1 MAHVSES
8 TDISGKVTMYLGL
21 VEDVSAQVKKA
32 HQAFKSAKDNL
43 EYAITASGQNQL
55 DYIRQTKN
63 MFVDAV
69 TVEENENKILAIV
82 GLSMCQ
88 YLLGDNFG
96 AQYTMEIINDVELTR
111 AERIKAMF
119 KIGDGIIVEPAPIF
133 PLGCFPFG
141 AYYGLR
147 ILSFNITKE
156 KAINMNMSLIGT

>member
-8 TDISGKVTMYLGL
+8 TNISDKVTKYFEFVDG
-21 VEDVSAQVKKA
+21 VSTQVKIA
-32 HQAFKSAKDNL
+32 HQALKSAKDNL
-43 EYAITASGQNQL
+43 EYAITASGQNQI
-55 DYIRQTKN
+55 DYITQAKN

-69 TVEENENKILAIV
+69 TVEKNENKILAIV

-88 YLLGDNFG
+88 YLLGDNHG
-96 AQYTMEIINDVELTR
+96 AQYTMERINDVELTR
-111 AERIKAMF
+111 AEKIKAMF
-119 KIGDGIIVEPAPIF
+119 KIGYGILGPAPIY

-156 KAINMNMSLIGT
+156 KAINTNMSLIDA